1 MKEPIR
7 KKRVTLK
14 LASVKEIVKLSKKGY
29 ANRALSE
36 KFYVTYSTIHNVLN
50 GKTHSNIT
58 GIQYKKKY
66 KMNDI
71 NKTMNKVIEK
81 FAKDV
86 DKDVDKTSV
95 KKTIKSESK
104 SVNIN
109 INLLVNGERVQV
121 KDIANVLALINS

>member
-29 ANRALSE
+29 TNRALSE

-86 DKDVDKTSV
+86 DKTPV
-95 KKTIKSESK
+95 KKTMKSESK
-104 SVNIN
+104 SVNVN